1 LPGRHIRQWKYRST
15 LAASLPANLPPLLTE
30 QKAGQTIELVWTLYS
45 ENSLP
50 AGRK

>member
-1 LPGRHIRQWKYRST
+1 VKYSST
-15 LAASLPANLPPLLTE
+15 LAASLPANLPPLLTV
-30 QKAGQTIELVWTLYS
+30 QKARQTTELVWILYR